1 MIEQIISSIHPT
13 PTFFLGLI
21 PMPVILILNIMV
33 FLKLHQVRRL
43 SHHHKL
49 KMPEIYRRGII
60 VNAISFAVFL
70 TPAITEM
77 RIFVTNPKWFY
88 FYMLSGAL
96 AIVGQIMVIRGLNT
110 EIVAILSR
118 RRRKSG
124 RKAGKTSTKA
134 PLKSKVRLT

>member
-1 MIEQIISSIHPT
+1 MIEQIFSSIHPT

-21 PMPVILILNIMV
+21 PMPIILILNIVV

-60 VNAISFAVFL
+60 VNAISFAIFL

-77 RIFVTNPKWFY
+77 RVFVTNPKWFY
-88 FYMLSGAL
+88 IYMLSGTM
-96 AIVGQIMVIRGLNT
+96 AIIGQTMVIRGLNA

-124 RKAGKTSTKA
+124 RKSAKTGGSSRLRPKT
-134 PLKSKVRLT
+134 RLT